1 MCGVLDLKWMRSN
14 PEETRD
20 FLANRNYE
28 FELDAL
34 FALDDK
40 RRALIAETEE
50 LKAKRNEGSK
60 LVGIAKQKGQDATA
74 LMEEIRNIGERS
86 KEIDLLISDLDIK
99 IENMA
104 LNIPNKPHKS
114 VPVGKDEDDNL
125 EISRWGEPGK
135 FDFEPKDHADLGTA
149 LGIMDFERG
158 AMLAESRFTVLRGLG
173 SRLERALI
181 NFMLDLHISEHG
193 YTEILPPFMVKSDV
207 MRGTGNLPK
216 FAGDLYKCEGDDLWL
231 IPTAEV
237 PLTNLHYGEI
247 LEEKDLPKYYVAY
260 TPCFRRE
267 AGSYGRDTKG
277 MLRQHQFDKVE
288 LVKICTPETS
298 YDEHEKLTCD
308 AERVLQILNIPYRKI
323 CLCTGDMGFG
333 SAKTY
338 DLEVWLPSQKK
349 YREISSC
356 SNCEDFQA
364 RRMGTRY
371 RPAESGVTDKKP
383 RFVHTLNGSG
393 IAIGRT
399 LIAIMENYQRADG
412 SIEIPETLRPYI
424 GGLSEINY
432 A

>member
-1 MCGVLDLKWMRSN
+1 MLDLKWMRSN
-14 PEETRD
+14 PEEVNI
-20 FLANRNYE
+20 FLSNRNYE
-28 FELDAL
+28 FDLDAL
-34 FALDDK
+34 FALDDE
-40 RRALIAETEE
+40 RRALISETEE

-60 LVGIAKQKGQDATA
+60 QVAVAKQSGQDATA
-74 LMEEIRNIGERS
+74 LMDEIRRISERS
-86 KEIDLLISDLDIK
+86 KELDALISGIEHK
-99 IENMA
+99 IEDMSLNM
-104 LNIPNKPHKS
+104 PNKPHSS
-114 VPVGKDEDDNL
+114 VPVGKDENDNL
-125 EISRWGEPGK
+125 EVFRWGEPRR
-135 FDFEPKDHADLGTA
+135 FDFEPKDHADLGEE
-149 LGIMDFERG
+149 LGIMDFVRG

-173 SRLERALI
+173 SRLERAII

-193 YTEILPPFMVKSDV
+193 YIEILPPFMVKSD
-207 MRGTGNLPK
+207 MLRGTGNLPK
-216 FAGDLYKCEGDDLWL
+216 FADDLYKCEIDDLWL

-237 PLTNLHYGEI
+237 PLTNLHHGEI
-247 LEEKDLPKYYVAY
+247 LEEKDLPKYYAAY

-298 YDEHEKLTCD
+298 YDEHEKLTRD
-308 AERVLQILNIPYRKI
+308 AEKVLQILQLPYRKI

-338 DLEVWLPSQKK
+338 DLEVWLPSQNK

-371 RPAESGVTDKKP
+371 RPASGEKGSDTDKKL
-383 RFVHTLNGSG
+383 RYVHTLNGSG

-399 LIAIMENYQRADG
+399 LIAIMENCQRADG
-412 SIEIPETLRPYI
+412 SVEIPEPLRPYM
-424 GGLSEINY
+424 GGISEIK
-432 A
+432 